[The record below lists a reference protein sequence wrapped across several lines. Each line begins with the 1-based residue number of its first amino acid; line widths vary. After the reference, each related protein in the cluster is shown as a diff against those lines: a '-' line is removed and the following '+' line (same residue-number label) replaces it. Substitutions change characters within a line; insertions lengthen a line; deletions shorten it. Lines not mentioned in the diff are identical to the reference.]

1 MPRELRVH
9 GFGMQDRPVM
19 TALIERGADSCARTD
34 DGATPLHISAAKGDI
49 VACRLLLH
57 HGAGG
62 KRQASSSAGTTS
74 SLRRDGEGKTALI
87 VASIHGHAEV
97 VRFLLEEGG
106 AQIQDTDYRQ
116 ARDFE
121 RGKFSSTGGNALH
134 HAAEHGRLAV
144 MKVLLEYCKTHGL
157 LEQMVDAP
165 TRTGRAITPL
175 CVVVQLALVTKRNYG
190 AHSFGCV
197 ASAFLS
203 TRPMQASSSWF
214 SPGCS
219 CVDRNANVQ

>member
-1 MPRELRVH
+1 MI
-9 GFGMQDRPVM
+9 
-19 TALIERGADSCARTD
+19 ALIENGADPCARTE

-49 VACRLLLH
+49 EACRLLLH

-62 KRQASSSAGTTS
+62 KRQSSSSVTTTS

-106 AQIQDTDYRQ
+106 AQIQDTDCRKVQ
-116 ARDFE
+116 DFE
-121 RGKFSSTGGNALH
+121 RGKFSSAGGNALH

-144 MKVLLEYCKTHGL
+144 VKVLLEYCEKHGM

-165 TRTGRAITPL
+165 TQTGRAITPL
-175 CVVVQLALVTKRNYG
+175 CVLLNQLCIGLSAVVLDQSLTVCSSASISMDDHHLLVHTHIDVI
-190 AHSFGCV
+190 ATV
-197 ASAFLS
+197 
-203 TRPMQASSSWF
+203 
-214 SPGCS
+214 
-219 CVDRNANVQ
+219 